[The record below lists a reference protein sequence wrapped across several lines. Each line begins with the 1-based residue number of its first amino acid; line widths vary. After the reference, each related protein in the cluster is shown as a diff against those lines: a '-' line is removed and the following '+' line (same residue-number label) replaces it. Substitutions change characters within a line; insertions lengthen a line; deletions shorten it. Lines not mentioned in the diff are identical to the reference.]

1 MVAYKSVVR
10 GIPNLCTLLNG
21 ACGIIALMTAVFY
34 ESHSAIH
41 LACLFIALGALFDTM
56 DGRLA
61 RHLKVTSE
69 IGKQLDSFSDLVTF
83 GVAPICV
90 FFSMHATG
98 RHLKVTVVQ
107 IIISAIYISCAMY
120 RLARYN
126 VSAPSDCFQGLP
138 TTSAGLILSVYT
150 LTSNYFVHRWEYS
163 HFYSMVSYG
172 LILLVALAMISN
184 VKVKRI

>member
-1 MVAYKSVVR
+1 MVAYKKAVR

-34 ESHSAIH
+34 ENHRAIN
-41 LACLFIALGALFDTM
+41 LACLFIALGAFFDTI

-61 RHLKVTSE
+61 RYFKVTSE

-98 RHLKVTVVQ
+98 RHIKVTVVQ
-107 IIISAIYISCAMY
+107 IIISAVYISCAMY

-126 VSAPSDCFQGLP
+126 VSPPCDYFQGLP

-150 LTSNYFVHRWEYS
+150 LVSNFVVHQWEYS
-163 HFYSMVSYG
+163 HCYSMVSYG
-172 LILLVALAMISN
+172 LILLVALAMVSN